1 MSRIVS
7 SQPKKQRRFLYNM
20 PLHLRHKLLTAPLSP
35 ELRKEL
41 GIRNLPI
48 RKGDVVRIMRGD
60 WKGYEGKVVD
70 VDLRKVRIHVEGVT
84 IKRADG
90 TPVYYPIHPSK
101 VMIIKLGEV
110 DKVRKKII
118 ERRKK
123 AREAMGKELV
133 PRRISKPSE
142 QKESSTTE
150 VSQEEKKG

>member
-1 MSRIVS
+1 MARVTSL
-7 SQPKKQRRFLYNM
+7 QPRKQRRFLYNM

-41 GIRNLPI
+41 GIRNLPVK
-48 RKGDVVRIMRGD
+48 KGDVVRIMRGD
-60 WKGYEGKVVD
+60 WKGHEGKIVE
-70 VDLRKVRIHVEGVT
+70 VDLRRVRIHIEGVT

-118 ERRKK
+118 ERRRM
-123 AREAMGKELV
+123 ARESIGKVETS
-133 PRRISKPSE
+133 RRISKPPE
-142 QKESSTTE
+142 QEESSTTE
-150 VSQEEKKG
+150 ISEEKKGR